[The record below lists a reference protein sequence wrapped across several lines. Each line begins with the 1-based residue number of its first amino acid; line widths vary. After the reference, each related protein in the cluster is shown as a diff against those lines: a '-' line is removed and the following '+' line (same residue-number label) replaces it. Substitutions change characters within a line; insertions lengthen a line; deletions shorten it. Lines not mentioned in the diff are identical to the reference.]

1 MTRTKMYFE
10 NRINLLTNRDRDN
23 ANIVKK
29 LQRQLRK
36 VTETAAK
43 NN

>member
-1 MTRTKMYFE
+1 MNRTKEYFE
-10 NRINLLTNRDRDN
+10 NRINLLVNRDREN

-36 VTETAAK
+36 VTETTIK
-43 NN
+43 K